1 MKDKTIVITGIGAV
15 TPLDKGKGVDVF
27 WQRLCRGDDGLGPIR
42 SIDVN
47 GFECQIGGE
56 ICGFEKRL
64 NGMVLDDCS
73 RAVKLFA
80 LAVKQAKEDAGIM
93 ENMGKVGICCGS
105 VLGSIDLEENYLE
118 KAFFTDRKK
127 DLRLL
132 KGTSIQ
138 VIPSFA
144 AEMFDFKGPNFSVN
158 TACSSSGDAV
168 ILSANEIR
176 NGRADIMIAGGV
188 EIFSEFLFRG
198 FSAIGALTK
207 DGKVRPFDKNR
218 TGLAVS
224 EGAGVLVLEEKEHA
238 LARNAE
244 IYCTLAGGSSTVD
257 AYNLVRP
264 HVEGQGLSKAIME
277 AINSAGAQPRDI
289 DYISAHG
296 TGTYHNDLAET
307 KAIKRAFGKEAK
319 SVKISAIKSMIGH
332 TMGASAVLGAISC
345 VRAIKDNIIPPTI
358 NYKTPDVEC
367 DLNYVTGGFCATKV
381 NTAMVLAAGFGGQ
394 NSTLIFKEE

>member
-1 MKDKTIVITGIGAV
+1 MKDKTIVITGMGAV
-15 TPLDKGKGVDVF
+15 TSLDKGKGVDVF
-27 WQRLCRGDDGLGPIR
+27 WQRLCQGDNGLSFIR

-56 ICGFEKRL
+56 IHGFEGRL
-64 NGMVLDDCS
+64 NGMVPDTCS

-80 LAVKQAKEDAGIM
+80 LAVEQAKEDAGIV
-93 ENMGKVGICCGS
+93 ENVGKVGICCGS
-105 VLGSIDLEENYLE
+105 VLGCIDHETRYFE
-118 KAFFTDRKK
+118 KAFFGEKKK
-127 DLRLL
+127 DCHLL
-132 KGTSIQ
+132 KGTSVQ

-158 TACSSSGDAV
+158 TACSSASDAV

-176 NGRADIMIAGGV
+176 NGRADIMFAGGV

-244 IYCTLAGGSSTVD
+244 VYCTLAGGSSTVD

-264 HVEGQGLSKAIME
+264 HVEGQGLSKAITKAM
-277 AINSAGAQPRDI
+277 NNAGVQPQDI
-289 DYISAHG
+289 DYIFAHG

-307 KAIKRAFGKEAK
+307 KAIKRAFGKQAK
-319 SVKISAIKSMIGH
+319 SVKITAIKSMIGH
-332 TMGASAVLGAISC
+332 TMGASAVLGAIGC
-345 VRAIKDNIIPPTI
+345 VMAIKDNIIPPTI
-358 NYKTPDVEC
+358 NYKTPDAEC
-367 DLNYVTGGFCATKV
+367 DLNYVTGGFCTKKV
-381 NTAMVLAAGFGGQ
+381 NMGMVLAAGFGGQ
-394 NSTLIFKEE
+394 NSTLIFKAK

>member
-1 MKDKTIVITGIGAV
+1 MRDKTIVITGISAITSLDNGA
-15 TPLDKGKGVDVF
+15 GVDTF
-27 WQRLCRGDDGLGPIR
+27 WQRLCRGDNGLNAIR
-42 SIDVN
+42 SIDVK

-56 ICGFEKRL
+56 IVGLEKHL
-64 NGMVLDDCS
+64 NGMVPDICS
-73 RAVKLFA
+73 RAVKMFT
-80 LAVKQAKEDAGIM
+80 LAVRQAVEDAVII
-93 ENMGKVGICCGS
+93 ENIGKVGICCGS
-105 VLGSIDLEENYLE
+105 VLGCIDIEERYFE
-118 KAFFTDRKK
+118 KTFFADKKK
-127 DLRLL
+127 DRELL
-132 KGTSIQ
+132 IGSSIQ
-138 VIPSFA
+138 IIPSFA
-144 AEMFDFKGPNFSVN
+144 AEMFDFKGPNISVN
-158 TACSSSGDAV
+158 TACSSSSDAV

-176 NGRADIMIAGGV
+176 NGRADIMLAGGV

-277 AINSAGAQPRDI
+277 ALNSAGAQPQDI

-332 TMGASAVLGAISC
+332 TMGSSAVLGAISC

-358 NYKTPDVEC
+358 NCETPDVEC
-367 DLNYVTGGFCATKV
+367 DLNYVTGGFCETKV
-381 NTAMVLAAGFGGQ
+381 NMAMVLAAGFGGQ
-394 NSTLIFKEE
+394 NSALIFKEE